1 MRSAEEECGTRE
13 KRRVGRSR
21 HSPLVRLPGSSSA
34 LRIGANLPTRLFS
47 PVESSVGLSLPS
59 VPIHALLLRMPDP
72 RRVANGP
79 EGTPFADVSFLVVD
93 VETTGI
99 SAWAGDRVT
108 EVAAVYVK
116 GGAVRDAFHSL
127 VNPGRAI
134 PPFITQ
140 LTGID
145 DALVRDAP
153 RFGEIAGELAQHMV
167 GRVFVA
173 HNVRFDWNFL
183 SAEYHRVAS
192 APLES
197 IAGEQ
202 LCTVRLA
209 RRFLAHL
216 PRRNLDAVADHY
228 GVAIDGRHRALGDA
242 RATAQVLM
250 GLLRDAE
257 RSGLYTWE
265 ALDEVMARRTSRARM
280 SRGGRAMPRSTD
292 GREGA

>member
-1 MRSAEEECGTRE
+1 MT
-13 KRRVGRSR
+13 
-21 HSPLVRLPGSSSA
+21 
-34 LRIGANLPTRLFS
+34 
-47 PVESSVGLSLPS
+47 
-59 VPIHALLLRMPDP
+59 DP
-72 RRVANGP
+72 RHIANGA

-108 EVAAVYVK
+108 EVAAVYVN

-127 VNPGRAI
+127 VNPGRSI

-145 DALVRDAP
+145 DAMVRDAP
-153 RFGEIAGELAQHMV
+153 RFAEIAGELAQHMV

-173 HNVRFDWNFL
+173 HNARFDWNFL
-183 SAEYHRVAS
+183 SAEYDRVAR

-197 IAGEQ
+197 IASEQ
-202 LCTVRLA
+202 VCTVRLA
-209 RRFLAHL
+209 RRFLSHL
-216 PRRNLDAVADHY
+216 PRRNLDAVANHY
-228 GVAIDGRHRALGDA
+228 GVTIDGRHRALGDA
-242 RATAQVLM
+242 RATAHVLI

-265 ALDEVMARRTSRARM
+265 ALDEAMARRTSRARLT
-280 SRGGRAMPRSTD
+280 RGRRAMPRSTD
-292 GREGA
+292 GGEGV